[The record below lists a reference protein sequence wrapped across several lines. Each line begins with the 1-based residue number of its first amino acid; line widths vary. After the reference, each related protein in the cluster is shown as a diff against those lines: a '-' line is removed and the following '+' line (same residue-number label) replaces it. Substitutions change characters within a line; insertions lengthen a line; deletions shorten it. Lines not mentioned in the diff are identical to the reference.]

1 MTLEW
6 CYQKVWFTTAEDIPE
21 SYLQQEVSGVPD
33 LIWETGCPFEVLLK
47 AFVELCSQRN
57 LFYLKTL
64 QVPVQLASLAEIF
77 LKYILT
83 FNFVRLFVNPTCSPV
98 ENFMQLLE
106 ETCNKQCVSGLNWTS
121 LSYRPADPARQI
133 LVLIKASTQPVS
145 LSFAMTEGGL
155 SLSKEQFSV
164 QKAEVLGRNHGLFCG
179 FAECL
184 FSITIWET
192 GDWNK
197 HSIVTG
203 IQQFVFVGN
212 MCTYPWKRVK
222 ISCAL

>member
-33 LIWETGCPFEVLLK
+33 LIWGTGCPFEVLLK

-57 LFYLKTL
+57 LFHLKTL

-106 ETCNKQCVSGLNWTS
+106 ETCNKQCVSGLNITKLQTCRS
-121 LSYRPADPARQI
+121 CQADSSPHQSFYTACVIKLCDDRRGPF
-133 LVLIKASTQPVS
+133 LV
-145 LSFAMTEGGL
+145 
-155 SLSKEQFSV
+155 
-164 QKAEVLGRNHGLFCG
+164 
-179 FAECL
+179 
-184 FSITIWET
+184 
-192 GDWNK
+192 
-197 HSIVTG
+197 
-203 IQQFVFVGN
+203 
-212 MCTYPWKRVK
+212 KRA
-222 ISCAL
+222 I

>member
-6 CYQKVWFTTAEDIPE
+6 CYRKIWFTTTEDIPE
-21 SYLQQEVSGVPD
+21 SFLQQEVSGVPD

-57 LFYLKTL
+57 LIYLKTL
-64 QVPVQLASLAEIF
+64 QVLVQLASLAEIF

-83 FNFVRLFVNPTCSPV
+83 FNFIKLFVNPTCSV
-98 ENFMQLLE
+98 ENFRQLLE
-106 ETCNKQCVSGLNWTS
+106 KTRNKQCVFGLNWAL

-133 LVLIKASTQPVS
+133 LVPTKASTQSVS
-145 LSFAMTEGGL
+145 LSLAMIEGGL

-164 QKAEVLGRNHGLFCG
+164 QKAEVLGRNHGLFCAS
-179 FAECL
+179 AECL
-184 FSITIWET
+184 FSITRWET
-192 GDWNK
+192 RDWNK
-197 HSIVTG
+197 YSVVTG
-203 IQQFVFVGN
+203 IQQFMFTGN